1 MKFADIPV
9 AEAEGAIL
17 AHSLKLDGAHG
28 RRLGKGRMLSTE
40 DLQALAASGH
50 RKIAVA
56 RLDPDDVHENEAA
69 ATLAAAAAGAN
80 LETSKP
86 FTGRCNLF
94 ATGHGLAVFDHARL
108 DRLNL
113 VHEAATIATVPA
125 FAAVEPRQM
134 IATIKI
140 VPFAAARRVLDETAA
155 IAGEGGPLIRVAPF
169 KATAVGLVQSRL
181 AGTKEA
187 ILDKTAAVMTARLA
201 NLESRIAG
209 ELRRA
214 HTEADVAE
222 GMERLIA
229 EGCELVLVVGASAIT
244 DRRDVIPAAL
254 TRIGGAV
261 EHFGM
266 PVDPGQLLMLGRRGD
281 VPVLGV
287 PGCGRS
293 PKINGFDWVLRR
305 LIAGI
310 PVTGRDIMLMG
321 AGGLLAEF
329 EGRPMPR
336 ARAGSAET
344 HGAEARGKATQRAPR
359 VAAIVLVAGQ
369 SRRMGAINKLLA
381 EIDGVPML
389 NRVIDGV
396 LGSNAGPVVVVTGH
410 EEERVAKA
418 IGRRRKIERVHN
430 PDYAQGLS
438 TSLARGIAALPED
451 SDGVL
456 VCLGDMPRVSAKVID
471 RLIDAFNPREGRAI
485 CVPTHRGKRGNPVL
499 FGRRF
504 FAEMKV
510 VSGDVGARHL
520 IGEHGEVVAEVEM
533 ADDAVLLD
541 VDSPDALTAI
551 KRARK
556 T

>member
-1 MKFADIPV
+1 MKFADTPL
-9 AEAEGAIL
+9 AKAEGAIL
-17 AHSLKLDGAHG
+17 AHSLKLGGAQG
-28 RRLGKGRMLSTE
+28 RRLGKGRVLTEE
-40 DLQALAASGH
+40 DLSDLAAAGY
-50 RKIAVA
+50 REVAAV
-56 RLDPDDVHENEAA
+56 RLDTDDVHEDEAA
-69 ATLAAAAAGAN
+69 TALARAAAGAN
-80 LETSKP
+80 LEASKP

-94 ATGHGLAVFDHARL
+94 ATRHGLAVFDRARL

-125 FAAVEPRQM
+125 FSTIEPRQM
-134 IATIKI
+134 VATIKI
-140 VPFAAARRVLDETAA
+140 VPFAAPRRVVEETVAVA
-155 IAGEGGPLIRVAPF
+155 SEDGPLIRVAPF
-169 KATAVGLVQSRL
+169 HETAVGLVQTRL

-187 ILDKTAAVMTARLA
+187 VLDKTAAVMAARLA
-201 NLESRIAG
+201 NLESRLAG
-209 ELRRA
+209 ELRRD
-214 HTEADVAE
+214 HTETEVADAIA
-222 GMERLIA
+222 RLIA
-229 EGCELVLVVGASAIT
+229 EGCGLVLVVGASAIT
-244 DRRDVIPAAL
+244 DRRDVIPTAL
-254 TRIGGAV
+254 TRIGGEV

-266 PVDPGQLLMLGRRGD
+266 PVDPGQLLLLGRRGD

-293 PKINGFDWVLRR
+293 PKVNGFDWVLQR
-305 LIAGI
+305 LIAQV

-336 ARAGSAET
+336 ARTDRAK
-344 HGAEARGKATQRAPR
+344 ARKKTPQRAPR
-359 VAAIVLVAGQ
+359 VAAIVLAAGQ
-369 SRRMGAINKLLA
+369 SRRMGPINKLLA

-396 LGSNAGPVVVVTGH
+396 LGSKAGPTIVVTGH
-410 EEERVAKA
+410 EEGRVKKA
-418 IGRRRKIERVHN
+418 IGRRRKVELVHN
-430 PDYAQGLS
+430 PDFAQGLS
-438 TSLARGIAALPED
+438 TSLAQGIAALPED
-451 SDGVL
+451 ADGVL

-485 CVPTHRGKRGNPVL
+485 CVPTHFGKRGNPVL

-504 FAEMKV
+504 FAEMMV

-520 IGEHGEVVAEVEM
+520 IGEHAEVVAEVET

-551 KRARK
+551 KQTGKA
-556 T
+556 